1 MLRSKPTSTRLL
13 ALLVGPLLGALMAAC
28 AGPGARSKEPAAVL
42 VSLRN
47 FKSGERFEL
56 ASESHTDRVTYY
68 SGARQDAARKIQ
80 SDEIMQAFLEELER
94 QGYGA
99 HARPGRAPAIGTS
112 DTIRWGL
119 EVEGPAGEL
128 SWLVGANASPAD
140 WADFQRCRD
149 VFLQLYNVTVSYQAV
164 QNASGK
170 EYFEEQRPTSSQK
183 PRP

>member
-1 MLRSKPTSTRLL
+1 MLRSQLSSTRLF
-13 ALLVGPLLGALMAAC
+13 VLLGYSLLGTLLTAC
-28 AGPGARSKEPAAVL
+28 AGPGARAEGPAAVL
-42 VSLRN
+42 VTLRN

-68 SGARQDAARKIQ
+68 SGARQDAARKVQ

-112 DTIRWGL
+112 ETIRWGL

-128 SWLVGANASPAD
+128 SWLVGTNASPTD
-140 WADFQRCRD
+140 WADFQKCRD
-149 VFLQLYNVTVSYQAV
+149 VFLQLYNVTVSYQTV

-170 EYFEEQRPTSSQK
+170 QYFEEQRPTSSQK
-183 PRP
+183 PRR